1 MSHQTPTPA
10 APAALHKKL
19 AHRIKSCLT
28 PTRKGAETTTPS
40 TSRPSSR
47 SSTTSTSTSNLPI
60 TNTYPPSS
68 SSTTTLVPSHPSS
81 STTTLSKP
89 QPQPLHLHLQIP
101 TVSHILP
108 HTPTPTSPTPTPASP
123 SNAADLAHPF
133 LTTLLST
140 THPTASQNGQITPLY
155 APSAL
160 RLSTLVAL
168 ARTQDRAS
176 GIRLCGKLFRA
187 VVIHEELAVVVW
199 EGVCDLASA
208 GAPVGGE
215 GERGD
220 AVEVFMEEMRGAGAG
235 RCCVWC
241 PVGGEGRGTCRGVVR
256 VREEEWQ
263 EGVVWQKEVG
273 GGKKWG
279 DAPPVVG

>member
-10 APAALHKKL
+10 GPTALHKKL

-47 SSTTSTSTSNLPI
+47 SSTTSTSNLPI
-60 TNTYPPSS
+60 TNTYTHSS

-81 STTTLSKP
+81 STATLSKP
-89 QPQPLHLHLQIP
+89 HPHPLHLQIP
-101 TVSHILP
+101 TRSHILP
-108 HTPTPTSPTPTPASP
+108 HTPTSPSPSPASP

-140 THPTASQNGQITPLY
+140 THPTAHQHGQITPLY
-155 APSAL
+155 APSVL

-168 ARTQDRAS
+168 ARTQDRAT
-176 GIRLCGKLFRA
+176 GVRLCGKLFRA
-187 VVIHEELAVVVW
+187 VVIYEEVAVVVW
-199 EGVCDLASA
+199 EGVCELASA
-208 GAPVGGE
+208 GDRVGGE

-220 AVEVFMEEMRGAGAG
+220 AVGAVEVFMEEMRGTGAG

-241 PVGGEGRGTCRGVVR
+241 PVGGRGRGTCRGVVG
-256 VREEEWQ
+256 VREEVWQ

>member
-1 MSHQTPTPA
+1 MSHQPPTPA
-10 APAALHKKL
+10 ATTALHKKL

-40 TSRPSSR
+40 PSRPSSR
-47 SSTTSTSTSNLPI
+47 SSTTSTSNLPI
-60 TNTYPPSS
+60 TNTYTHSS

-89 QPQPLHLHLQIP
+89 QPQTLNLQIP
-101 TVSHILP
+101 TRSHILDP
-108 HTPTPTSPTPTPASP
+108 PTTPTPTSPSTSPTP
-123 SNAADLAHPF
+123 LAHPF

-140 THPTASQNGQITPLY
+140 THATAHQHGQITPLY
-155 APSAL
+155 PPSAL

-187 VVIHEELAVVVW
+187 VVIHEEVAVVIW
-199 EGVCDLASA
+199 EGVCELACA
-208 GAPVGGE
+208 GDQVGGE

-220 AVEVFMEEMRGAGAG
+220 GEGAVEVFMEEMRGAGTG

-241 PVGGEGRGTCRGVVR
+241 PVGGEGRGTCKGVVGPGM
-256 VREEEWQ
+256 REEEWQ
-263 EGVVWQKEVG
+263 EGVVWQREVG